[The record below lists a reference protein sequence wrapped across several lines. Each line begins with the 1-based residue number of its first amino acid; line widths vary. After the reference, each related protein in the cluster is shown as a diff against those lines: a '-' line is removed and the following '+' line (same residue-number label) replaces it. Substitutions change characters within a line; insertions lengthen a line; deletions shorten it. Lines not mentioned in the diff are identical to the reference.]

1 MVSWLFWDL
10 HAIPRIM
17 INAYLQIASSKT
29 SSIVTHFI
37 GVCKIIYYNILGF
50 YSLVLIRLYLLICKK
65 AISTVR
71 VRLSARVRLF
81 VNTWGK
87 ENGREIFP
95 ASDGLLY
102 LYSPWFLAIRTTPL

>member
-50 YSLVLIRLYLLICKK
+50 YSLVLIRLYLLLCKQ
-65 AISTVR
+65 AISTV
-71 VRLSARVRLF
+71 RVRLF